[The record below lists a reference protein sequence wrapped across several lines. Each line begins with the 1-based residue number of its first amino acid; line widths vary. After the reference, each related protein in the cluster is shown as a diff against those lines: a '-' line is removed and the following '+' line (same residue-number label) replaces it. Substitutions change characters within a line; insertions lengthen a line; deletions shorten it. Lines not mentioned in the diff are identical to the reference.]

1 MSEPTPL
8 FQPIAAGPLSLKN
21 RIAMAPMT
29 RSRAIGNIPN
39 SIMRDYYLQRG
50 GAGLIITEGTSPS
63 PEGLGYARIPG
74 LFNQAQADGWR
85 DIANAVHTVGA
96 RLVVQLMHTGRI
108 GHALNLPE
116 GSQLIGPSAVAAA
129 GQMWTD
135 QKGLQDHPV
144 PVEMT
149 EADIAK
155 AIGEYVDASRR
166 AVAAGFDGVE
176 LHGANGYLI
185 DQFLNTKSNRRAD
198 RWGGSVE
205 NRIRFAVEVAKA
217 VAAAIGADRVG
228 IRISPHGVYNDLAPD
243 AEMDTLYLALVRALD
258 SLGIAFVHFVDV
270 GAMGA
275 PEPKPAL
282 RKALRE
288 AFHGAFILNG
298 GYDGAKAEA
307 DLAAAAGDFVAFGKP
322 FISNPDLVT
331 KLKAG
336 APLRPA
342 DPETFFTPGER
353 GYTDYPAGLA
363 A

>member
-1 MSEPTPL
+1 MTEIL
-8 FQPIAAGPLSLKN
+8 LSTGQLGRLTLPN
-21 RIAMAPMT
+21 RVVMAPMT
-29 RSRAIGNIPN
+29 RSRAIGNVPN
-39 SIMRDYYLQRG
+39 DLMARYYAERA
-50 GAGLIITEGTSPS
+50 GAGLVVTEGVAPS
-63 PEGLGYARIPG
+63 ADGLGYPRIPG
-74 LFNQAQADGWR
+74 IFTDEQQAGWR
-85 DIANAVHTVGA
+85 KVTDAVHAKGG
-96 RLVVQLMHTGRI
+96 RIVVQLMHTGRI
-108 GHALNLPE
+108 GHPDNMLP
-116 GSQLIGPSAVAAA
+116 GARLVAPSAVAAA

-166 AVAAGFDGVE
+166 AIAAGFDGVE

-198 RWGGSVE
+198 RWGGSLE
-205 NRIRFAVEVAKA
+205 NRTRFAVEVAKA
-217 VAAAIGADRVG
+217 VAAAIGPDRVG

-243 AEMDTLYLALVRALD
+243 AEMDALYLALVRALD
-258 SLGIAFVHFVDV
+258 LLKIAFVHFVDV

-307 DLAAAAGDFVAFGKP
+307 DLAAGAGDFVAFGKP
-322 FISNPDLVT
+322 FISNPDLVA

>member
-1 MSEPTPL
+1 MTDFL
-8 FQPIAAGPLSLKN
+8 LSPGKLGRLTLPN
-21 RIAMAPMT
+21 RVVMAPMT
-29 RSRAIGNIPN
+29 RSRATGNVPN
-39 SIMRDYYLQRG
+39 DLMAKYYMDRAA
-50 GAGLIITEGTSPS
+50 AGLIITEGVAPS
-63 PEGLGYARIPG
+63 ADGLGYARIPG
-74 LFNQAQADGWR
+74 LFTDEQQAGWKKVT
-85 DIANAVHTVGA
+85 DAVHAKGG
-96 RLVVQLMHTGRI
+96 RIVVQFMHTGRI
-108 GHALNLPE
+108 GHPDNMLP
-116 GSQLIGPSAVAAA
+116 GARLVAPSAVAAA

-155 AIGEYVDASRR
+155 AIGEHVDAARR
-166 AVAAGFDGVE
+166 AIAAGFDGVE

-217 VAAAIGADRVG
+217 VAAAIGPDRVG
-228 IRISPHGVYNDLAPD
+228 IRISPHGVYNDLSPD
-243 AEMDTLYLALVRALD
+243 AEMDALYLALVRALNP
-258 SLGIAFVHFVDV
+258 LGIAFVHFVDV
-270 GAMGA
+270 GVMGA
-275 PEPKPAL
+275 PESKPLL

-336 APLRPA
+336 AVLRPA
-342 DPETFFTPGER
+342 DPATFFTPGER
-353 GYTDYPAGLA
+353 GYTDYPPGLVA
-363 A
+363 

>member
-1 MSEPTPL
+1 MTDL
-8 FQPIAAGPLSLKN
+8 LLSPGKLGRLTLPN
-21 RIAMAPMT
+21 RVVMAPMT
-29 RSRAIGNIPN
+29 RSRAIGNVPN
-39 SIMRDYYLQRG
+39 DLMAKYYADRAE
-50 GAGLIITEGTSPS
+50 AGLIITEGVAPS
-63 PEGLGYARIPG
+63 ADGLGYPRIPG
-74 LFNQAQADGWR
+74 LFTDEQQAGWKKVT
-85 DIANAVHTVGA
+85 DAVHAKGG
-96 RLVVQLMHTGRI
+96 RIVVQLMHTGRI
-108 GHALNLPE
+108 GHPDNMLP
-116 GSQLIGPSAVAAA
+116 GARVVAPSAVAAA

-185 DQFLNTKSNRRAD
+185 DQFLNTKSNRRTD

-217 VAAAIGADRVG
+217 VTAAIGPDRVG

-298 GYDGAKAEA
+298 GYDGVKAEA
-307 DLAAAAGDFVAFGKP
+307 DLAAGAGDFVAFGKP
-322 FISNPDLVT
+322 FISNPDLVA